1 MNVKEFIKD
10 VCDLDELP
18 EDDLELIESEIL
30 DSLAVIEL
38 LSALEDEGIV
48 IHLTQIDRRMLK
60 TPASL
65 QKLIDEAAEKTF
77 AVK

>member
-48 IHLTQIDRRMLK
+48 IHLTQIDRGMLK

>member
-18 EDDLELIESEIL
+18 DDDLELIESEIL

-38 LSALEDEGIV
+38 LSALEEPD
-48 IHLTQIDRRMLK
+48 
-60 TPASL
+60 A
-65 QKLIDEAAEKTF
+65 
-77 AVK
+77 